1 MAHGKEETMTEINVK
16 CLEVIPLFTGLKR
29 EALEPLCAGAHRVTL
44 SAGEI
49 LFQQG
54 DPGETMYLI
63 EEGRVTVYT
72 HGADNQEIVLDILG
86 PDQVIGE
93 LALLDGKPRSA
104 TVRALTD
111 CQLLALDRG
120 PFMAHL
126 RQNPETAIHLLD
138 YLSGNL
144 RQRVLQA
151 EAASVSDSTARLAQV
166 LLFLAER
173 NGAIEPGL
181 VTSALHI
188 KDLAAAIG
196 TSEEWVS
203 QMLNEWC
210 RDGIIGMTGPRRLL
224 LHHVEALKVLSRR
237 DD

>member
-1 MAHGKEETMTEINVK
+1 MAEVSVK
-16 CLEVIPLFTGLKR
+16 CLEIIPLFAGLERK
-29 EALEPLCAGAHRVTL
+29 ALEPLCAATHRVMV
-44 SAGEI
+44 SEGEI
-49 LFQQG
+49 LFRQG
-54 DPGETMYLI
+54 DPGQTMYLI
-63 EEGRVTVYT
+63 EEGRVKVCTR
-72 HGADNQEIVLDILG
+72 GADNQEIVLDILG

-104 TVRALTD
+104 TVQALSD
-111 CQLLALDRG
+111 CQLLALDRE

-126 RQNPETAIHLLD
+126 RQNSETAIHLLN
-138 YLSGNL
+138 YLSANL

-151 EAASVSDSTARLAQV
+151 ETASVSDSTARLAQV

-173 NGAIEPGL
+173 DGEIEPGL
-181 VTSALHI
+181 VTSTLRI

-196 TSEEWVS
+196 TSEAWVS

-210 RDGIIGMTGPRRLL
+210 LDGIIGMTGPRRLL
-224 LHHVEALKVLSRR
+224 LHDVEALKVLSQR

>member
-1 MAHGKEETMTEINVK
+1 MAEVSVK
-16 CLEVIPLFTGLKR
+16 CLEIIPLFAGLSR
-29 EALEPLCAGAHRVTL
+29 EALEPLCAATHRVMV
-44 SAGEI
+44 SGGEI
-49 LFQQG
+49 LFKQG
-54 DPGETMYLI
+54 DPGQTMYLI
-63 EEGRVTVYT
+63 EEGRAKVYT
-72 HGADNQEIVLDILG
+72 CGADNQEIVLDILG

-104 TVRALTD
+104 TVQALSD
-111 CQLLALDRG
+111 CQLLALDRE

-126 RQNPETAIHLLD
+126 RQNPETAIHLLN
-138 YLSGNL
+138 YLSANL

-151 EAASVSDSTARLAQV
+151 ETASVSDSTARLAQV

-173 NGAIEPGL
+173 DGEIEPGL
-181 VTSALHI
+181 VTSTLRT

-210 RDGIIGMTGPRRLL
+210 LDGIIGMTGSRRLL
-224 LHHVEALKVLSRR
+224 LHDVEALKVLSQR